1 MPVAILYFGGGA
13 EFLLEVD
20 GFFSLGKYLDRPYGN
35 KRWDTHG
42 DNGCERTA
50 SLHVHSL
57 YMILRALSWRL
68 AI

>member
-1 MPVAILYFGGGA
+1 MPVAILYLGGGA

-42 DNGCERTA
+42 DK
-50 SLHVHSL
+50 
-57 YMILRALSWRL
+57 LRHCMYTPCV
-68 AI
+68 